1 MLSELYKIKISQKWK
16 LIIKINERVAR
27 LAQLVEHQT
36 EDLNVPGST
45 PGFGKNPP
53 SIAQLVERGTV
64 VESKQLSLGHWFKSG
79 SKKLFLYFLM

>member
-1 MLSELYKIKISQKWK
+1 MCRIAK
-16 LIIKINERVAR
+16 LGER
-27 LAQLVEHQT
+27 QT
-36 EDLNVPGST
+36 EDLKVPGST

-79 SKKLFLYFLM
+79 SKDLFLYFLM